1 MSEGCGSL
9 GPVTAQD
16 PSETPRLDASIVALR
31 VVVVASTVVAAVAGY
46 LGWADDTDPAPAVAA
61 AVAASVAAVGA
72 FVVWFLEERRKRAL
86 QSARTTVAELLRA
99 EKIRILTMTNG
110 AFLPTLSALQDLA
123 AMRPGE
129 RAVEISGF
137 RQAVVERACD
147 LVKNESPRAAYFRV
161 QDLSARRR
169 VMSPRPYISQ
179 RARVDEFTSQFV
191 EGADDEPG
199 VWELID
205 HAEHAILR
213 EDVRPPGKVYRSY
226 ISAPVR
232 CGGIAFGMLTLNVL
246 DAGGLSTE
254 DRDFLLVLARVLA
267 VAEALALLE
276 KEREASVRMSLIR
289 SRIGSEGGNA

>member
-1 MSEGCGSL
+1 MT
-9 GPVTAQD
+9 GPD
-16 PSETPRLDASIVALR
+16 LSETPRLDASIVVLR
-31 VVVVASTVVAAVAGY
+31 VLIVASTVVAAVAGY
-46 LGWADDTDPAPAVAA
+46 LGWVDDGDPAPPLLAAVAA
-61 AVAASVAAVGA
+61 AFAAVAA
-72 FVVWFLEERRKRAL
+72 FVVWFLEDRRKREL
-86 QSARTTVAELLRA
+86 TSSKTTVAELLRA

-123 AMRPGE
+123 AMKPRD

-191 EGADDEPG
+191 EGTDDEPG

-205 HAEHAILR
+205 SAEHAILR
-213 EDVRPPGKVYRSY
+213 EDVSPPGKVYRSY

-267 VAEALALLE
+267 VAEALALPE
-276 KEREASVRMSLIR
+276 KEREAYGRMSLIR